1 MSRFSDRL
9 IALRKEH
16 RMTQGDLAKL
26 LGKQRSTVSGYETG
40 GKEPD
45 FDALCFL
52 ADHFDVSVDYLLG
65 RDDER
70 RHADVVFRNDNAN
83 FKKHYDALAPDLKPV
98 VTSILDD
105 VYVLLKRD
113 MQTSNGD
120 RLYLYR
126 DLVHAILEGRR
137 AVRQDAAALPDSAA
151 MSALM
156 EDQNALKGDVTAA
169 LDKLMQFDMDAAL
182 GVKKEPN
189 NVYDEGAVI

>member
-9 IALRKEH
+9 ISLRKEH
-16 RMTQGDLAKL
+16 RMTQGDLAQL

-45 FDALCFL
+45 FDSLCTL
-52 ADHFDVSVDYLLG
+52 ADHFEVSVDYLLG

-83 FKKHYDALAPDLKPV
+83 FKKHYDALSPGLKPV

-113 MQTSNGD
+113 MQTNNGE

-126 DLVHAILEGRR
+126 DLIHAILEGRR
-137 AVRQDAAALPDSAA
+137 AVRKDSSALPDAAA

-156 EDQNALKGDVTAA
+156 EDQNALKGRVAAA
-169 LDKLMQFDMDAAL
+169 LDKLMQFDMDASL
-182 GVKKEPN
+182 GVKKMEDS
-189 NVYDEGAVI
+189 DEEVM

>member
-9 IALRKEH
+9 ISLRKEH
-16 RMTQGDLAKL
+16 RMTQSDLAQL

-40 GKEPD
+40 GKEPE
-45 FDALCFL
+45 FDTLCVL
-52 ADHFDVSVDYLLG
+52 ADRFEVSIDYLLG

-83 FKKHYDALAPDLKPV
+83 FKRHYDALAPDLKPV
-98 VTSILDD
+98 VTEILDD

-113 MQTSNGD
+113 MQASNGE

-137 AVRQDAAALPDSAA
+137 AVRQDAAALPDAAA
-151 MSALM
+151 MSAIM
-156 EDQNALKGDVTAA
+156 EAQNSLKGEVIAA
-169 LDKLMQFDMDAAL
+169 LDRLMQFDMDAAL
-182 GVKKEPN
+182 GVKKEPS
-189 NVYDEGAVI
+189 NVYDEDAVI

>member
-9 IALRKEH
+9 ISLRKE
-16 RMTQGDLAKL
+16 RGMTQTDIAKL
-26 LGKQRSTVSGYETG
+26 LKKQRSTVSGYETE

-45 FDALCFL
+45 FTAVCTL
-52 ADHFDVSVDYLLG
+52 ADFFEVSVDYLLG

-83 FKKHYDALAPDLKPV
+83 FKRHYDSLSAELKPV
-98 VTSILDD
+98 VTEILDD

-113 MQTSNGD
+113 MQTNNGE
-120 RLYLYR
+120 RLFLYR
-126 DLVHAILEGRR
+126 ELFHSILEGRR
-137 AVRQDAAALPDSAA
+137 AVRQDTAALPDAAA

-156 EDQNALKGDVTAA
+156 EAQTTLKGDVSAA

-182 GVKKEPN
+182 GVKKI
-189 NVYDEGAVI
+189 GAESDTKAM